1 MLITNHFDITK
12 CFLTSSFI
20 YEFQFFDFVSSGNGG
35 KSSKSH
41 FRSSNVDWIG
51 CNGSGRRRWR
61 SRRTFVDEWQWM
73 AAIVE
78 EAPERK
84 LVKSVRIF
92 ALLVLRVWIV
102 IHQARRIDG
111 IKVWCVRL
119 VKNFWFPR
127 STLKPERFREVDSVE
142 EGMPFDI
149 LRSGAISKSG
159 RSVGAEASDEIFCLE
174 WNESLRNVKSFS
186 PTHDLKLIHL
196 LFKNLFRFALLNLSK
211 SLNPFMLTC
220 QLNWRLWLISW
231 NRNRANLNEKAK
243 HLRKLLEKVELSK
256 A

>member
-186 PTHDLKLIHL
+186 PTHDLNWFIYYLKTCSDLHFWIFQSHSIYL
-196 LFKNLFRFALLNLSK
+196 C
-211 SLNPFMLTC
+211 SLV
-220 QLNWRLWLISW
+220 S
-231 NRNRANLNEKAK
+231 
-243 HLRKLLEKVELSK
+243 
-256 A
+256 